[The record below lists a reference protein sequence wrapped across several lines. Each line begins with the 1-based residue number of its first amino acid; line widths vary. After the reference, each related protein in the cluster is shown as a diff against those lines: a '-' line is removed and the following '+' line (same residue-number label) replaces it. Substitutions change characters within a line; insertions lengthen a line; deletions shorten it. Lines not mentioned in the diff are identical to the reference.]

1 MLPLRWGMVPP
12 EVRAAQDLRQVWFAL
27 LGHPKESGEGMI
39 VKSPAFQFYPKD
51 WLADGNVRAMG
62 HEARGI
68 YIDLLAIYWND
79 GGLPADTQ
87 SLARRVCV
95 PSRTFQ
101 RLWPLIEPCFQTDG
115 NSITSLRLEAEK
127 AKQAAYRTMQQEK
140 GLKSAKSRV
149 LSKTDQP
156 RLDSVAVRLEPEVNS
171 PSPSSIPSPSPK
183 KNSVIKA
190 TSSKTPERISLEAD
204 HQIEED
210 RLSENFRSIQESGLQ
225 IQPVLDSLPRS
236 PSRSPFSAYRWL
248 KGLGSGVPIS
258 KPGVTVLRLLND
270 AIEAYGRGQ
279 ATPTASPKL
288 RSNFYAIARITRAAA
303 PLLQT
308 VNPASIEGESL

>member
-1 MLPLRWGMVPP
+1 MKAP
-12 EVRAAQDLRQVWFAL
+12 
-27 LGHPKESGEGMI
+27 
-39 VKSPAFQFYPKD
+39 SPAFSFYPKD
-51 WLADGNVRAMG
+51 VQSDETCNAMTHAEFG
-62 HEARGI
+62 MYMRLLMNCWTEGSIPSDPAR
-68 YIDLLAIYWND
+68 
-79 GGLPADTQ
+79 
-87 SLARRVCV
+87 LARLLRV
-95 PSRTFQ
+95 STRT
-101 RLWPLIEPCFQTDG
+101 LEASWPAIAPCFSDG
-115 NSITSLRLEAEK
+115 EDGRLIQSRLESEREK
-127 AKQAAYRTMQQEK
+127 QVSRSKENSLKGRMGGRPPKRNGINGTEK
-140 GLKSAKSRV
+140 PGLSPG
-149 LSKTDQP
+149 LTESKP
-156 RLDSVAVRLEPEVNS
+156 IESLPS
-171 PSPSSIPSPSPK
+171 PSPFPSPSPK

-210 RLSENFRSIQESGLQ
+210 RLSDNFRSIQESGLQ